1 MQASNIKRQPGAGR
15 QAGRDAG
22 QADPNARLNWS
33 VSRRVFES
41 TVGDVTSLV
50 AAYELGHVAPR
61 ELVMLLRDRLDALE
75 QLVEDGP
82 VSKALECAETAFVEA
97 VMASPGVVNFEAARR
112 DFAGHNQDAAG
123 PESDSGT
130 EFAISN
136 SNSNT
141 KA

>member
-15 QAGRDAG
+15 QAGRDGDAE
-22 QADPNARLNWS
+22 ALRRVLDRS
-33 VSRRVFES
+33 VSRRVFDS
-41 TVGDVTSLV
+41 CVADVSV
-50 AAYELGHVAPR
+50 IADAAGTGALEDRLF
-61 ELVMLLRDRLDALE
+61 VMLLRDRLDALE

-82 VSKALECAETAFVEA
+82 VSKALECAETALVEA

-123 PESDSGT
+123 PKSDSGT